1 MSWGLSM
8 SDYVAL
14 TEQIDILRVNLNQA
28 NERVNFLESQL
39 FDLQDEVEKL
49 RQINGVLRKELTS
62 ALGFDN
68 RL

>member
-1 MSWGLSM
+1 M

>member
-1 MSWGLSM
+1 M
-8 SDYVAL
+8 SDYATL

-62 ALGFDN
+62 TLGFDN

>member
-1 MSWGLSM
+1 M

-14 TEQIDILRVNLNQA
+14 TEQIGILRVNLNQA

-39 FDLQDEVEKL
+39 LDLQDEVEKL